1 MCTKTELQKITQ
13 SVVQSV
19 LELLEDRIYKII
31 LYGSYARGDFDI
43 ESDVDIM
50 IVLTCDEEEL
60 RGYRKK
66 VSMLASRIS
75 LENDIEVS
83 LLLKNRDAFEKRLSI
98 LPFYQN
104 IEKEGVVLYGK

>member
-1 MCTKTELQKITQ
+1 MCAKNKLQKITK

-19 LELLEDRIYKII
+19 LELLEDKIYKII
-31 LYGSYARGDFDI
+31 LYGSYARGDFDT

-50 IVLTCDEEEL
+50 IVLACDEKEL
-60 RGYRKK
+60 SEYRKK
-66 VSMLASRIS
+66 VSILASRIS

-83 LLLKNRDAFEKRLSI
+83 LLLKNRDTFEHRLPI

-104 IEKEGVVLYGK
+104 IEREGVVLYGK